1 MHGRFSDVPLI
12 AGVDEVIDLLGRAI
26 VTDQGHS
33 ETAQSVEAIAKSIR
47 SRRPGTPADFAV
59 RLDKCW
65 PLHPITA
72 VVLGPMSRRRFGQNE
87 RSVFGFLAS
96 AEPGG
101 FQDFLRAEPAATH
114 ELFGPDRFWDYLRIN
129 LEPAILASNDS
140 HRWAQGADAI
150 ERCEAR
156 GTALHVR
163 IAKSIALIDMF
174 RNGSG
179 LAADRATLTACIH
192 DASNGAIDAVVAD
205 L

>member
-1 MHGRFSDVPLI
+1 MGKFLEGAATDGADIYFFQELAEAASRARGRLVIVGILHQAFEQYASRLGREARDEWGKIHGRFSDVPLI

-129 LEPAILASNDS
+129 
-140 HRWAQGADAI
+140 
-150 ERCEAR
+150 
-156 GTALHVR
+156 
-163 IAKSIALIDMF
+163 
-174 RNGSG
+174 
-179 LAADRATLTACIH
+179 
-192 DASNGAIDAVVAD
+192 
-205 L
+205 